1 MKNEILNLKP
11 ESIYDVVPQ
20 EFFFELG
27 SEQHD
32 DYLKCNNYYEFY
44 YAISK
49 FYKPKKILE
58 IGVRYGYSLGS
69 MIKGSG
75 MVEKVVGIDN
85 DDYNQDSLLVAQDNL
100 KKHISSD
107 LEYIFLKI
115 DSHTIP
121 KFDEYYDLIHIDGD
135 HTYDGKLKD
144 LDLLKNACKIA
155 IIDDVHHIPDV
166 SRASHDWM
174 EKNKDI
180 IKSSFILDSMRGT
193 LILEF

>member
-11 ESIYDVVPQ
+11 ESILDVMPQ

-27 SEQHD
+27 TEHD
-32 DYLKCNNYYEFY
+32 EYLKSNNYYEFY

-58 IGVRYGYSLGS
+58 IGVRYGYSLGV

-75 MVEKVVGIDN
+75 LVEKVVGIDN
-85 DDYNQDSLLVAQDNL
+85 DDYHQGSLSVAQNNL
-100 KKHISSD
+100 KKHVSSD
-107 LEYIFLKI
+107 LEYVFSNI

-135 HTYDGKLKD
+135 HTYEGKLKD

-155 IIDDVHHIPDV
+155 IIDDVYHIPDV
-166 SRASHDWM
+166 SSAANDWM

-180 IKSSFILDSMRGT
+180 IKSSFLLDSMRGT